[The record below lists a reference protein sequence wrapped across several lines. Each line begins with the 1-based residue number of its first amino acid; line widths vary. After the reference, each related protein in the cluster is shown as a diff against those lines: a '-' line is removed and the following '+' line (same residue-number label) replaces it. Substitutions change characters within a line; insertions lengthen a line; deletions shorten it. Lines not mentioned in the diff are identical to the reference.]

1 VGELRGLKGS
11 LYEGGVRVPT
21 IVRWPGHVKP
31 GTVSDRVSGFEDWL
45 PTLMEAV
52 GGADTVSDEVDGISM
67 LATLK
72 GRQQVGRDYL
82 YREFPSYGGQ
92 QTIRVGDWKA
102 VRQNMS
108 KGNLNIELYN
118 IADDISE
125 QNDVAAQNPAVV
137 ARLAKMMQ
145 EVRTPSEMFPLK
157 PLDAPGK

>member
-1 VGELRGLKGS
+1 M
-11 LYEGGVRVPT
+11 PT

-52 GGADTVSDEVDGISM
+52 GGRETVSDEVDGISM
-67 LATLK
+67 LATLEGK
-72 GRQQVGRDYL
+72 KQAEREYL

-125 QNDVAAQNPAVV
+125 KNDVAEDNPAVV
-137 ARLAKMMQ
+137 AQLEKMMG

-157 PLDAPGK
+157 PLDGRRK